1 MKGNEKV
8 IETLNALLADEL
20 SAINQYIVHAEMV
33 SNWGYARLHDSVEK
47 RAIDEMKHGE
57 MLIERILFL
66 EGVPIVSN
74 LNQLHIGDTVE
85 KQYKNDWQAEI
96 EAIDAYNAGIK
107 LTCSLSD
114 HGTEQ
119 LFKSILKDEED
130 HLDWLEAQQDQIKQV
145 GIQNYLAAQV

>member
-8 IETLNALLADEL
+8 IETLNTQLADEL
-20 SAINQYIVHAEMV
+20 SAVNQYIVHAEMAA
-33 SNWGYARLHDSVEK
+33 NWGYEKLHEAIQK
-47 RAIDEMKHGE
+47 RAIDEMKHAE

-66 EGVPIVSN
+66 EGTPVVSN
-74 LNQLHIGDTVE
+74 LNQLHIGEEVE
-85 KQYKNDWQAEI
+85 KQFKNDWQAERD
-96 EAIDAYNAGIK
+96 AITTYNEGIDLCFK
-107 LTCSLSD
+107 SGD

-119 LFKSILKDEED
+119 LFKTILKDEED